1 MSSKPRVKKAN
12 KRSLANEILAIVLAL
27 IAILLLLSLVTYDP
41 KDPSWHSVGP
51 QQKPTNF
58 IGAFGA
64 YAGNLLLEWFGIA
77 ALAIPLLLAF
87 IGWRMF
93 FNESLSVPLRKGIS
107 STFLLIA
114 LSGFLALFPKMG
126 LAMLEHSSSNGGMVG
141 YIVEGAFAGVLNT
154 IGAAIVLT
162 FAMAVLLM
170 LTLELSVSHIA
181 AWVRSVKQSG
191 VITNKSGLGFTERL
205 RGWWAEHR
213 ERRRIAAEE
222 RRQFE
227 AEQLRLEEAENLA
240 RERET
245 QAETRR
251 KKLSEENREKRVK
264 EEKPVAAVLADA
276 LKKEEASEVKPEP
289 IITPVVAKPVR
300 TEAAQNG
307 NPKIESAKDEL
318 KEPQRLVATA
328 QTTQTTATNGQAT
341 TPAAS
346 EATDP
351 ATPAPNARTHA
362 AAAYRAY
369 TTKTEQLKA
378 GRDLASEITMDP
390 DVVEMT
396 STAYIERTVPTKPL
410 GTAKPEKEETSR
422 RKVVVQK
429 AHYEMPSIGLLEV
442 PIGHNEQAE
451 GELRERAT
459 ILAEKCKEFGVVGHI
474 HRINPGPVV
483 TTFEFKPDPGI
494 KYARVV
500 GLADDLCLALKAES
514 IRIDRIPG
522 KSTVGIEAPNLH
534 REKILLR
541 EVIESPRFQNS
552 KSKLTVALGKT
563 INGEEYITDLA
574 DMPHLLIAGAT
585 GAGKSVTMNALI
597 CSILYKASPDEVKF
611 IMVDPKRVELG
622 LYENIPHLLT
632 PIVTDPKRAA
642 NALKWAVN
650 EMENRYKELAKYG
663 VRNIEQ
669 YNKQVEELTHP
680 TLSADDPNAPKHL
693 PYIVIAIDE
702 LADLMMVARSEVETS
717 IARLA
722 QMARAVGIHLVLAT
736 QRPSVDIITGVI
748 KANIPSRIAFR
759 VSSKVDSRTIIDT
772 NGAEALLG
780 QGDMLFLPPRTSR
793 IIRVHGS
800 FVNEAEVKAISDHA
814 RKQAEPNFNELV
826 TMTEQE
832 AEGVTGEL
840 GERDELYDEAL
851 MIVIDM
857 GRASTSV
864 LQRRLSIGYGRAAKI
879 LDMMEREGFI
889 GPAEGSKPRKV
900 LSAAYEFRDRLSEMQ
915 EEDFD

>member
-1 MSSKPRVKKAN
+1 MSSKARTGKTK
-12 KRSLANEILAIVLAL
+12 KRSLTNEVTAVVLAL
-27 IAILLLLSLVTYDP
+27 VAILILFSLFSYNP

-58 IGAFGA
+58 IGTVGA
-64 YAGNLLLEWFGIA
+64 YASNLMLEWFGIA
-77 ALAIPLLLAF
+77 ALAIPILLIF

-93 FNESLSVPLRKGIS
+93 FTQSLGVPLRKAIGS
-107 STFLLIA
+107 LFLLIA
-114 LSGFLALFPKMG
+114 ISGFLALFPTMG
-126 LAMLEHSSSNGGMVG
+126 IAMLEHSASNGGMVG
-141 YIVEGAFAGVLNT
+141 YIVEGAFAGILNT
-154 IGAAIVLT
+154 VGAGIVLT
-162 FAMAVLLM
+162 FAMVVLTM
-170 LTLELSVSHIA
+170 LTLDLSVTQVIT
-181 AWVRSVKQSG
+181 WVRGINNSG
-191 VITNKSGLGFTERL
+191 VIVNQSGMSLTARL
-205 RGWWAEHR
+205 KEWWAESR
-213 ERRRIAAEE
+213 ERRRVAAEE
-222 RRQFE
+222 RAE
-227 AEQLRLEEAENLA
+227 AKAEALRLREEEDLA
-240 RERET
+240 RERERL
-245 QAETRR
+245 AEQTRR
-251 KKLSEENREKRVK
+251 KKIEEEVRSKPEEKRAK
-264 EEKPVAAVLADA
+264 EKRPVV
-276 LKKEEASEVKPEP
+276 EASPVMDAEEIIEGKPEP
-289 IITPVVAKPVR
+289 MITPQITRTFRADATGQAANDAVDPVNG
-300 TEAAQNG
+300 EA
-307 NPKIESAKDEL
+307 P
-318 KEPQRLVATA
+318 EPQRFAASAQNQTAVVSATPV
-328 QTTQTTATNGQAT
+328 AT
-341 TPAAS
+341 TPRTQAA
-346 EATDP
+346 E
-351 ATPAPNARTHA
+351 
-362 AAAYRAY
+362 AYRAY
-369 TTKTEQLKA
+369 TTKTELLKS
-378 GRDLASEITMDP
+378 GRNVASEVTMDP
-390 DVVEMT
+390 EVVEMT

-410 GTAKPEKEETSR
+410 GAPKPEKEAPPK
-422 RKVVVQK
+422 RKAVAGVN
-429 AHYEMPSIGLLEV
+429 YEMPSINLLEV

-459 ILAEKCKEFGVVGHI
+459 ILAEKCKEFGVTGHI

-541 EVIESPRFQNS
+541 EVIESPKFQGS

-680 TLSADDPNAPKHL
+680 TLSADDPNAPKSL

-800 FVNEAEVKAISDHA
+800 FVNEAEVKAISDYT
-814 RKQAEPNFNELV
+814 RKQAEPDFNELV
-826 TMTEQE
+826 TMSEQE
-832 AEGVTGEL
+832 AEGFDGDM
-840 GERDELYDEAL
+840 GERDELYEEAL
-851 MIVIDM
+851 MIVTDM

-900 LSAAYEFRDRLSEMQ
+900 LSPAFEFRDRLGQMK

>member
-1 MSSKPRVKKAN
+1 MSSKARTGKAK
-12 KRSLANEILAIVLAL
+12 KRSLTNEIIAVILAL
-27 IAILLLLSLVTYDP
+27 VAILFLFSLFSYDP
-41 KDPSWHSVGP
+41 KDPSWHSTGP

-58 IGAFGA
+58 IGTVGA
-64 YAGNLLLEWFGIA
+64 YASNVLLEWFGIA
-77 ALAIPLLLAF
+77 SLAIPVLLVF

-93 FNESLSVPLRKGIS
+93 FTQSLSVPLRKAIG

-114 LSGFLALFPKMG
+114 IAGFLALFPTMG
-126 LAMLEHSSSNGGMVG
+126 IAMLSHSASNGGMVG
-141 YIVEGAFAGVLNT
+141 YIIEGALAGVLNT
-154 IGAAIVLT
+154 VGAGIVLT
-162 FAMAVLLM
+162 FTMVVLLM
-170 LTLELSVSHIA
+170 LTLEISVTQVV
-181 AWVRSVKQSG
+181 AWVRGVKG
-191 VITNKSGLGFTERL
+191 KGLIVNKSGLSLTARL
-205 RGWWAEHR
+205 KDWWAESR
-213 ERRRIAAEE
+213 EQRRVAAEE
-222 RRQFE
+222 REQAK
-227 AEQLRLEEAENLA
+227 AEELRLREEESLA
-240 RERET
+240 RERELLT
-245 QAETRR
+245 ELTRH
-251 KKLSEENREKRVK
+251 KKTEEGNREKRQEKIVK
-264 EEKPVAAVLADA
+264 EETPAIATPPVVH
-276 LKKEEASEVKPEP
+276 KRENPEAKPEP
-289 IITPVVAKPVR
+289 IITPQINKTFRPEAVAQATNHTP
-300 TEAAQNG
+300 EPLAEEQQ
-307 NPKIESAKDEL
+307 
-318 KEPQRLVATA
+318 EPQRLAASAQKQTAVASS
-328 QTTQTTATNGQAT
+328 
-341 TPAAS
+341 TPA
-346 EATDP
+346 TI
-351 ATPAPNARTHA
+351 TARTQA
-362 AAAYRAY
+362 AEAYRAY
-369 TTKTEQLKA
+369 TTKTELLKS
-378 GRDLASEITMDP
+378 GRDLATEVTMDP
-390 DVVEMT
+390 EVAEMT
-396 STAYIERTVPTKPL
+396 STAYIERTAPTKPL
-410 GTAKPEKEETSR
+410 PAPKSEKESTPK
-422 RKVVVQK
+422 RKAVT
-429 AHYEMPSIGLLEV
+429 AATNYEMPSINLLEV

-451 GELRERAT
+451 EELRGRAT
-459 ILAEKCKEFGVVGHI
+459 ILAEKCKEFGVTGHI

-494 KYARVV
+494 KYARGV

-534 REKILLR
+534 RGKILLR
-541 EVIESPRFQNS
+541 EVIESPKFQNS

-680 TLSADDPNAPKHL
+680 TLSEDDPNAPKSL

-800 FVNEAEVKAISDHA
+800 FVNEAEVKAISDYA
-814 RKQAEPNFNELV
+814 RKQAEPDFNELV
-826 TMTEQE
+826 TMSEQE
-832 AEGVTGEL
+832 AEGLDGDI
-840 GERDELYDEAL
+840 GERDELYEEAL
-851 MIVIDM
+851 LIVTDM

-889 GPAEGSKPRKV
+889 GPTEGSKPRKV
-900 LSAAYEFRDRLSEMQ
+900 LSPAFEFRDRLSQMK